1 MAIED
6 ALAAWLGNQ
15 RWFAGKGQELRDLA
29 IVADTELVSGDPELR
44 HLIVAVSHGTAVDY
58 YQVLV
63 GLRRRLPARLKHAR
77 IGPAGDGR
85 QAYDA
90 LHDADLTKP
99 LLAGIAGGAETGSL
113 RMQAIPGAQF
123 ETGLDSLV
131 LSSEQSNTSLV
142 YGEESILKVFRRLS
156 PGPNPDLEVTA
167 ALARLG
173 SPHVAEPLGWM
184 ETRLEGAPTSLA
196 ILSRYLRLATDGWSL
211 AATSVRDLYAAVEDA
226 SANDT
231 GSTPAQGSSAGFSPA
246 PGVPDTTAPFA
257 IRPDA
262 GGHEHSN
269 FASHRGNYLPENDKI
284 GVFARGVVPPGES
297 RVRAADVGGDFAG
310 ESRRLGIATA
320 QVHADLAAAL
330 GTDELGTDALGELT
344 ERMYRKLDLAVA
356 AVPELTKHV
365 DMISD
370 AYSELAK
377 LSGPFPVQRVHGDY
391 HLGQVLRTETG
402 WVVLDFEG
410 EPATPLAQRRARSS
424 PLRDVAGMLRSF
436 DYAARHQLIGHPGQA
451 ALSDAARDWVRRNAS
466 AFCAGY
472 AEAGGLD
479 PVANQVLL
487 RALQLDK
494 AVYEVLYEAR
504 HRPSWLPIPL
514 DSLAEF

>member
-6 ALAAWLGNQ
+6 ALATWLGNQ
-15 RWFAGKGQELRDLA
+15 RWFAGKGQGLRDLA
-29 IVADTELVSGDPELR
+29 IVADTKLISGDPELR

-58 YQVLV
+58 YQVPI

-77 IGPAGDGR
+77 IGPSGDGR

-90 LHDADLTKP
+90 LHDADLTKE
-99 LLAGIAGGAETGSL
+99 LLVGIAADAEIGSL
-113 RMQAIPGAQF
+113 RMRTIPGARF
-123 ETGLDSLV
+123 DTGRDSLV
-131 LSSEQSNTSLV
+131 LGSEQSNTSLI
-142 YGEESILKVFRRLS
+142 YGDESILKVFRRLS
-156 PGPNPDLEVTA
+156 PGPNPDLEVTT
-167 ALARLG
+167 ALARLD
-173 SPHVAEPLGWM
+173 SPQVAEPLGWI

-196 ILSRYLRLATDGWSL
+196 ILSRYLRLATDGWTL
-211 AATSVRDLYAAVEDA
+211 AATSVRDLYAAVGDT
-226 SANDT
+226 NDRDE
-231 GSTPAQGSSAGFSPA
+231 STRGAGP
-246 PGVPDTTAPFA
+246 PGVW
-257 IRPDA
+257 
-262 GGHEHSN
+262 EHS
-269 FASHRGNYLPENDKI
+269 SPSSSDQ
-284 GVFARGVVPPGES
+284 GVRGVAPQGAN
-297 RVRAADVGGDFAG
+297 RVRAADAGGDFAG

-320 QVHADLAAAL
+320 QVHADLAAAF
-330 GTDELGTDALGELT
+330 GADELGTDALGELT

-356 AVPELTKHV
+356 AVPELAKHV

-436 DYAARHQLIGHPGQA
+436 DYAARHQLIGHPAQA

-466 AFCAGY
+466 AFCVGY